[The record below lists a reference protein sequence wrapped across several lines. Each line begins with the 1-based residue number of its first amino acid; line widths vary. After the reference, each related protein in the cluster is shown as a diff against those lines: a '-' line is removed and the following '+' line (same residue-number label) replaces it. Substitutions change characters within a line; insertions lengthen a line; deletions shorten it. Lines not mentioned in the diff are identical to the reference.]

1 MKRKTIGV
9 LGLGLFGSSVAR
21 TLAEN
26 NVDVIAMDTN
36 MDHVEEVL
44 DVVDVA
50 IQGDFTKLSQ
60 LRDAGFAECDQV
72 VIASAEKLENTIL
85 GILNLK
91 KLNVPYITAKTK
103 NEEYRE
109 VLRMVGA
116 SQVIL
121 PEIEMG
127 IQTAMMLANPIVSEL
142 VKLDDRYNVIEFQ
155 CQDIWLGKSIVQ
167 VDFRRNYN
175 TNIIAIRPKKTNE
188 FTIEFGPNYIITEG
202 DIFLGITTDKGMK
215 DLMNNK

>member
-9 LGLGLFGSSVAR
+9 LGLGLFGGSVAR

-26 NVDVIAMDTN
+26 NVDVIAMDKN

-91 KLNVPYITAKTK
+91 KLGITEITAKTK

-109 VLRMVGA
+109 VLQMVGA
-116 SQVIL
+116 THVIL
-121 PEIEMG
+121 PEIEIG
-127 IQTAMMLANPIVSEL
+127 IQTATMLANPIVSEL
-142 VKLDDRYNVIEFQ
+142 IKLDDRYNVIEFH
-155 CQDIWLGKSIVQ
+155 CQDAWLGKSIVQ
-167 VDFRRNYN
+167 IDFRRNYN
-175 TNIIAIRPKKTNE
+175 TNIIAIRPKKTDE
-188 FTIEFGPNYIITEG
+188 FTIEFGPNYIVTEG

-215 DLMNNK
+215 ELMNNR

>member
-1 MKRKTIGV
+1 MKKKTIGV

-21 TLAEN
+21 TLAKN
-26 NVDVIAMDTN
+26 NVDVIAMDIN
-36 MDHVEEVL
+36 MDHVDEIL
-44 DVVDVA
+44 DDVDVA
-50 IQGDFTKLSQ
+50 IQGDFTKLAQ

-91 KLNVPYITAKTK
+91 KLDVPFITAKTK
-103 NEEYRE
+103 SEEYRE
-109 VLRMVGA
+109 VLKKVGA
-116 SQVIL
+116 DQVIL

-127 IQTAMMLANPIVSEL
+127 IQTATTLANPIVSEL

-155 CQDIWLGKSIVQ
+155 CQEAWLGKSIVQ

-175 TNIIAIRPKKTNE
+175 TNIIAIRPKKTKE

-202 DIFLGITTDKGMK
+202 DIFLGITTDRGMK
-215 DLMNNK
+215 KLMSNK

>member
-1 MKRKTIGV
+1 MNRKTIGV

-26 NVDVIAMDTN
+26 NVDVIAMDIN

-60 LRDAGFAECDQV
+60 LKDAGFAECDQV

-91 KLNVPYITAKTK
+91 KLKVSHITAKTK
-103 NEEYRE
+103 NEDYRE
-109 VLRMVGA
+109 VLLKVGA
-116 SQVIL
+116 TQVIL

-127 IQTAMMLANPIVSEL
+127 IQTATMLANPIVSEL
-142 VKLDDRYNVIEFQ
+142 IKLDDRYNVIEFQ
-155 CQDIWLGKSIVQ
+155 AQEDWLGKTIVQ
-167 VDFRRNYN
+167 IDFRRNYN

-188 FTIEFGPNYIITEG
+188 FDIEFGPNYITTEG

-215 DLMNNK
+215 ELMGNK

>member
-9 LGLGLFGSSVAR
+9 LGLGLFGGSVAR

-26 NVDVIAMDTN
+26 NVDVIAMDEN
-36 MDHVEEVL
+36 MDHVEEIL

-91 KLNVPYITAKTK
+91 KLGITEITAKTK
-103 NEEYRE
+103 NEDYRE
-109 VLRMVGA
+109 VLQMVGA
-116 SQVIL
+116 THIIL
-121 PEIEMG
+121 PEIEIG
-127 IQTAMMLANPIVSEL
+127 IQTATMLANPIVSEL
-142 VKLDDRYNVIEFQ
+142 VKLDDRYNVIEFH
-155 CQDIWLGKSIVQ
+155 CQDAWLGKSIVQ

-175 TNIIAIRPKKTNE
+175 TNIIAIRPKKTDE

-215 DLMNNK
+215 ELINNK

>member
-26 NVDVIAMDTN
+26 NVDVIAMDKN

-91 KLNVPYITAKTK
+91 KLGITEITAKTK
-103 NEEYRE
+103 NEDYRE
-109 VLRMVGA
+109 VLQMVGA
-116 SQVIL
+116 TYVIL
-121 PEIEMG
+121 PEIEIG
-127 IQTAMMLANPIVSEL
+127 IQTATMLANPIVSEL
-142 VKLDDRYNVIEFQ
+142 VKLDDRYNVIEFH
-155 CQDIWLGKSIVQ
+155 CQDAWLGKSIVQ

-175 TNIIAIRPKKTNE
+175 TNIIAIRPKKTDE

-215 DLMNNK
+215 ELMNNR